1 MKKLKSLGLK
11 LKKFK
16 LKKKDKNLDKKNNIT
31 DLSNENEKIDEIK
44 SKKTKNKEKKPKRKL
59 KKTIILSIIAIFG
72 ILFLTMILAFAL
84 YIIISSPN
92 FNKNL
97 LYKKE
102 STVLY
107 DKDGNEFARI
117 GSENRVLVTY
127 EQLPQ
132 VLIDSI
138 IATEDSRFFQHN
150 GFDAARFLKAS
161 IGQVMGKSDAGG
173 ASTLTMQVIKNTYTS
188 KKDSGIEGIIRKFTD
203 IYMSV
208 FKLESSYTKEEII
221 EFYVN
226 SQWLGYDGDLNYSGI
241 FGVEQASQY
250 YFGKSVTDLNLVE
263 AALIAGLFQNPTYYN
278 PYTNPERAEARRNT
292 VLNLMNRHGYITKEE
307 ADEAKKISVAS
318 TLVKRDTEKVNEYQA
333 FIDFVLKDV
342 EKKTG
347 INAYKTPVEI
357 YTTLDRSVQ
366 ATLTS
371 LEKGDLYKF
380 PNDSIQF
387 GMAITSVKDGSIVAL
402 SGGRNYTAK
411 GLNRATDIKRQP
423 GSTAKIL
430 FDYGPYFEFLNGSTY
445 TMFLDESY
453 TYSSGKKI
461 NNFDRGYKGL
471 ITARRA
477 LVGSRNIPALKAF
490 QAVSKDHMEDL
501 RNFVHGLGIDYGSE
515 GPFES
520 AAIGS
525 FDGVNPLTMS
535 AAYAAYGRGG
545 YYIEPYSYTKIVDP
559 ETEKIYEYKYTKEKA
574 MSDSTAYLITS
585 ILITAGKENVG
596 GNINISG
603 TEVAAKGGTTTV
615 DAKKR
620 KEIGLPDNVTMD
632 HWNITYSPSYSIA
645 LWYGYDKLSKE
656 HYLVSATGGKARR
669 AIMAAVAKKVYP
681 KNEKFKKPSSVV
693 SAKVELQTFP
703 AQSPSACT
711 PSDMVVT
718 ELFKKGTEPS
728 ETSNRYSQLD
738 KPTNVTASASG
749 QTVTIKWNAIKTPDA
764 INPTYLQEH
773 FNKYYDNH
781 AAQYYDKRIAYNEST
796 FGSLGYQIYIKNAD
810 GSETSIGFTNG
821 TSYTYT
827 TSGQQSEYT
836 FIVKSAYS
844 NFKCNMSAGQS
855 VTVSVTPVIPDTQT
869 NTDQNNQNEGN

>member
-1 MKKLKSLGLK
+1 MNK
-11 LKKFK
+11 LKKLGSKIKHFK
-16 LKKKDKNLDKKNNIT
+16 IIKKTKPEKEEKINKNNKV
-31 DLSNENEKIDEIK
+31 EKIDVETKK
-44 SKKTKNKEKKPKRKL
+44 SKKKTKRKF
-59 KKTIILSIIAIFG
+59 KKTIILSIIAFLG
-72 ILFLTMILAFAL
+72 IIFLTLVLAFAL

-92 FNKNL
+92 FDKNL

-117 GSENRVLVTY
+117 GSENRVLVKY

-132 VLIDSI
+132 VLVDSI

-161 IGQVMGKSDAGG
+161 VGQVMGKNDAGG

-188 KKDSGIEGIIRKFTD
+188 STDHGIKGIVRKFTD
-203 IYMSV
+203 IYMAV
-208 FKLESSYTKEEII
+208 FKLESAYTKEEII

-250 YFGKSVTDLNLVE
+250 YFGKSVTDINLVE
-263 AALIAGLFQNPTYYN
+263 AALLAGLFQNPTYYN
-278 PYTNPERAEARRNT
+278 PYKYPERAESRRNT
-292 VLNLMNRHGYITKEE
+292 VLNLLRRHGYITEEE
-307 ADEAKKISVAS
+307 AEAAKTIKVESM
-318 TLVKRDTEKVNEYQA
+318 LVKRDAEKVNEYQA
-333 FIDFVLKDV
+333 FIDYVIKDV
-342 EKKTG
+342 EDKTG

-357 YTTLDRSVQ
+357 YTTLDRSIQ
-366 ATLTS
+366 STLTS
-371 LEKGDLYKF
+371 LEKGELFNF
-380 PNDSIQF
+380 PNDTVQF
-387 GMAITSVKDGSIVAL
+387 GMAITSVKDGSVVAL
-402 SGGRNYTAK
+402 SGGREYKAK

-430 FDYGPYFEFLNGSTY
+430 FDYGPYFEYLNGSTY
-445 TMFLDESY
+445 SMWLDESY

-471 ITARRA
+471 ITTRRA

-501 RNFVHGLGIDYGSE
+501 RNFVHGLGINYGNE
-515 GPFES
+515 GPYES
-520 AAIGS
+520 ASIGS
-525 FDGVNPLTMS
+525 FDGVNPLQMS
-535 AAYAAYGRGG
+535 AAYAAFGRGG

-559 ETEKIYEYKYTKEKA
+559 ETEKIYEYKYTKEKV
-574 MSDSTAYLITS
+574 MSDSTAYMITS
-585 ILITAGKENVG
+585 ILVTAGNENVG

-603 TEVAAKGGTTTV
+603 TDVAAKGGTTTV
-615 DAKKR
+615 DAAKR
-620 KEIGLPDNVTMD
+620 KEIGLPDTVTPD
-632 HWNITYSPSYSIA
+632 HWNVTYTPSYSIA
-645 LWYGYDKLSKE
+645 LWYGYDKLTKE
-656 HYLVSATGGKARR
+656 RYLTSTNGGKARR
-669 AIMAAVAKKVYP
+669 SIMAAVAKKVYP

-703 AQSPSACT
+703 AQSPSSCT
-711 PSDMVVT
+711 PSELVTT

-728 ETSNRYSQLD
+728 ETSNRFSQLEN
-738 KPTNVTASASG
+738 PTGVAATAND
-749 QTVTIKWNAIKTPDA
+749 QIITIKWNEIKTPDA

-781 AAQYYDKRIAYNEST
+781 AAAYYEKRVSYNNST
-796 FGSLGYQIYIKNAD
+796 FGTLGYQVSLKNTD
-810 GSETSIGFTNG
+810 GSETTLGFTNG

-827 TSGQQSEYT
+827 ASGQQSDYT
-836 FIVKSAYS
+836 FIVRSSYS
-844 NFKCNMSAGQS
+844 NFKCNMSSGQ
-855 VTVSVTPVIPDTQT
+855 TVNVKVNINQTTPTQPEQ
-869 NTDQNNQNEGN
+869 NEQNNTGV

>member
-1 MKKLKSLGLK
+1 MNK
-11 LKKFK
+11 LKKLGSKIKHFK
-16 LKKKDKNLDKKNNIT
+16 IKKKTKPEKEEKINKNNKV
-31 DLSNENEKIDEIK
+31 EKIDVETKK
-44 SKKTKNKEKKPKRKL
+44 SKKKTKRKF
-59 KKTIILSIIAIFG
+59 KKTIILSIIAFLG
-72 ILFLTMILAFAL
+72 IIFLTLILAFAL

-92 FNKNL
+92 FDKNL

-117 GSENRVLVTY
+117 GSENRVLVKY

-132 VLIDSI
+132 VLVDSI

-161 IGQVMGKSDAGG
+161 VGQVMGKNDAGG

-188 KKDSGIEGIIRKFTD
+188 STDHGIKGIVRKFTD
-203 IYMSV
+203 IYMAV
-208 FKLESSYTKEEII
+208 FKLESAYTKEEII

-250 YFGKSVTDLNLVE
+250 YFGKSVTDINLVE
-263 AALIAGLFQNPTYYN
+263 AALLAGLFQNPTYYN
-278 PYTNPERAEARRNT
+278 PYKYPERAESRRNT
-292 VLNLMNRHGYITKEE
+292 VLNLLRRHGYITEEE
-307 ADEAKKISVAS
+307 AEAAKTIKVESM
-318 TLVKRDTEKVNEYQA
+318 LVKRDAEKVNEYQA
-333 FIDFVLKDV
+333 FIDYVIKDV
-342 EKKTG
+342 EDKTG

-357 YTTLDRSVQ
+357 YTTLDRSIQ
-366 ATLTS
+366 STLTS
-371 LEKGDLYKF
+371 LEKGELFNF
-380 PNDSIQF
+380 PNDTVQF
-387 GMAITSVKDGSIVAL
+387 GMAITSVKDGSVVAL
-402 SGGRNYTAK
+402 SGGREYKAK

-430 FDYGPYFEFLNGSTY
+430 FDYGPYFEYLNGSTY
-445 TMFLDESY
+445 SMWLDESY

-471 ITARRA
+471 ITTRRA

-501 RNFVHGLGIDYGSE
+501 RNFVHGLGINYGNE
-515 GPFES
+515 GPYES
-520 AAIGS
+520 ASIGS
-525 FDGVNPLTMS
+525 FDGVNPLQMS
-535 AAYAAYGRGG
+535 AAYAAFGRGG

-559 ETEKIYEYKYTKEKA
+559 ETEKIYEYKYTKEKV
-574 MSDSTAYLITS
+574 MSDSTAYMITN
-585 ILITAGKENVG
+585 ILVTAGNENVG

-603 TEVAAKGGTTTV
+603 TDVAAKGGTTTV
-615 DAKKR
+615 DAAKR
-620 KEIGLPDNVTMD
+620 KEIGLPDTVTPD
-632 HWNITYSPSYSIA
+632 HWNVTYTPSYSIA
-645 LWYGYDKLSKE
+645 LWYGYDKLTKE
-656 HYLVSATGGKARR
+656 RYLTSTNGGKARR
-669 AIMAAVAKKVYP
+669 SIMAAVAKKVYP

-703 AQSPSACT
+703 AQSPSSCT
-711 PSDMVVT
+711 PSELVTT

-728 ETSNRYSQLD
+728 ETSNRFSQLEN
-738 KPTNVTASASG
+738 PTGVAATAND
-749 QTVTIKWNAIKTPDA
+749 QIITIKWNEIKTPDA

-781 AAQYYDKRIAYNEST
+781 AAAYYEKRVSYNNST
-796 FGSLGYQIYIKNAD
+796 FGTLGYQVSLKNTD
-810 GSETSIGFTNG
+810 GSETTLGFTNG

-827 TSGQQSEYT
+827 ASGQQSDYT
-836 FIVKSAYS
+836 FIVRSSYS
-844 NFKCNMSAGQS
+844 NFKCNMSSGQ
-855 VTVSVTPVIPDTQT
+855 TVNVKVNVNQTTPTQPEQ
-869 NTDQNNQNEGN
+869 NEQNNTGV

>member
-1 MKKLKSLGLK
+1 MNK
-11 LKKFK
+11 LKKLGSKIKHFK
-16 LKKKDKNLDKKNNIT
+16 IKKKTKPEKEEKINKNNKV
-31 DLSNENEKIDEIK
+31 EKIDVETKK
-44 SKKTKNKEKKPKRKL
+44 SKKKTKRKF
-59 KKTIILSIIAIFG
+59 KKTIILSIIAFLG
-72 ILFLTMILAFAL
+72 IIFLTLVLAFAL

-92 FNKNL
+92 FDKNL

-117 GSENRVLVTY
+117 GSENRVLVKY

-132 VLIDSI
+132 VLVDSI

-161 IGQVMGKSDAGG
+161 VGQVMGKNDAGG

-188 KKDSGIEGIIRKFTD
+188 STDHGIKGIVRKFTD
-203 IYMSV
+203 IYMAV
-208 FKLESSYTKEEII
+208 FKLESAYTKEEII

-250 YFGKSVTDLNLVE
+250 YFGKSVTDINLVE
-263 AALIAGLFQNPTYYN
+263 AALLAGLFQNPTYYN
-278 PYTNPERAEARRNT
+278 PYKYPERAESRRNT
-292 VLNLMNRHGYITKEE
+292 VLNLLRRHGYITEEE
-307 ADEAKKISVAS
+307 AEAAKTIKVESM
-318 TLVKRDTEKVNEYQA
+318 LVKRDAEKVNEYQA
-333 FIDFVLKDV
+333 FIDYVIKDV
-342 EKKTG
+342 EDKTG

-357 YTTLDRSVQ
+357 YTTLDRSIQ
-366 ATLTS
+366 STLTS
-371 LEKGDLYKF
+371 LEKGELFNF
-380 PNDSIQF
+380 PNDTVQF
-387 GMAITSVKDGSIVAL
+387 GMAITSVKDGSVVAL
-402 SGGRNYTAK
+402 SGGREYKAK

-430 FDYGPYFEFLNGSTY
+430 FDYGPYFEYLNGSTY
-445 TMFLDESY
+445 SMWLDESY

-471 ITARRA
+471 ITTRRA

-501 RNFVHGLGIDYGSE
+501 RNFVHGLGINYGNE
-515 GPFES
+515 GPYES
-520 AAIGS
+520 ASIGS
-525 FDGVNPLTMS
+525 FDGVNPLQMS
-535 AAYAAYGRGG
+535 AAYAAFGRGG

-559 ETEKIYEYKYTKEKA
+559 ETEKIYEYKYTKEKV
-574 MSDSTAYLITS
+574 MSDSTAYMITS
-585 ILITAGKENVG
+585 ILVTAGNENVG

-603 TEVAAKGGTTTV
+603 TDVAAKGGTTTV
-615 DAKKR
+615 DAAKR
-620 KEIGLPDNVTMD
+620 KEIGLPDTVTPD
-632 HWNITYSPSYSIA
+632 HWNVTYTPSYSIA
-645 LWYGYDKLSKE
+645 LWYGYDKLTKE
-656 HYLVSATGGKARR
+656 RYLTSTNGGKARR
-669 AIMAAVAKKVYP
+669 SIMAAVAKKVYP

-703 AQSPSACT
+703 AQSPSSCT
-711 PSDMVVT
+711 PSELVTT

-728 ETSNRYSQLD
+728 ETSNRFSQLEN
-738 KPTNVTASASG
+738 PTGVAATAND
-749 QTVTIKWNAIKTPDA
+749 QIITIKWNEIKTPDA

-781 AAQYYDKRIAYNEST
+781 AAAYYEKRVSYNNST
-796 FGSLGYQIYIKNAD
+796 FGTLGYQVSLKNAD
-810 GSETSIGFTNG
+810 GSETTLGFTNG

-827 TSGQQSEYT
+827 ASGQQSDYT
-836 FIVKSAYS
+836 FIVRSSYS
-844 NFKCNMSAGQS
+844 NFKCNMSSGQ
-855 VTVSVTPVIPDTQT
+855 TVNVKVNVNQTTPTQPEQ
-869 NTDQNNQNEGN
+869 NEQNNTGVQNNG

>member
-1 MKKLKSLGLK
+1 MKKLKLLK
-11 LKKFK
+11 PK
-16 LKKKDKNLDKKNNIT
+16 LKKKDKKD
-31 DLSNENEKIDEIK
+31 
-44 SKKTKNKEKKPKRKL
+44 KTKKKH
-59 KKTIILSIIAIFG
+59 KKSFLLSIIAILG
-72 ILFLTMILAFAL
+72 ILFLTMILAFGL
-84 YIIISSPN
+84 FIIISSPN
-92 FNKNL
+92 FDKNL

-117 GSENRVLVTY
+117 GSENRVLVSY

-161 IGQVMGKSDAGG
+161 VGQALGNSSAGG
-173 ASTLTMQVIKNTYTS
+173 ASTLTMQVIKNTYTD
-188 KKDSGIEGIIRKFTD
+188 KVDHGIKGIVRKFTD
-203 IYMSV
+203 IYMAV
-208 FKLESSYTKEEII
+208 FKLESAYTKEEII

-241 FGVEQASQY
+241 FGVEQACQY
-250 YFGKSVTDLNLVE
+250 FFGKSVTDINLSE
-263 AALIAGLFQNPTYYN
+263 AALIAGMFQNPTYYN
-278 PYTNPERAEARRNT
+278 PYAHPDRAEKRRDT
-292 VLNLMNRHGYITKEE
+292 VLHLMNKHGYITDEEQKE
-307 ADEAKKISVAS
+307 AQKITVKSM
-318 TLVKRDTEKVNEYQA
+318 LVKRDENKTNEYQA
-333 FIDFVLKDV
+333 FIDFVVKDV
-342 EKKTG
+342 EEKTG
-347 INAYKTPVEI
+347 INIYKNPVQV

-366 ATLTS
+366 STLIS
-371 LEKGDLYKF
+371 LEKGELFNF

-423 GSTAKIL
+423 GSSAKIL

-445 TMFLDESY
+445 SMFLDESY

-515 GPFES
+515 GPYES
-520 AAIGS
+520 ASIGS

-545 YYIEPYSYTKIVDP
+545 YYIEPYSFTKIIDP
-559 ETEKIYEYKYTKEKA
+559 ETEKTYDYKYTKEKV
-574 MSDSTAYLITS
+574 MSDSTAYMITS
-585 ILITAGKENVG
+585 ILVTAGNENVG

-603 TEVAAKGGTTTV
+603 TDVAAKGGTTTV
-615 DAKKR
+615 DAKQR

-632 HWNITYSPSYSIA
+632 HWNITYSPSYAIA

-656 HYLVSATGGKARR
+656 HYLVSANGGKARR
-669 AIMAAVAKKVYP
+669 TIMASVAKKVYP
-681 KNEKFKKPSSVV
+681 KNEKFKRPSSVV

-711 PSDMVVT
+711 PGDMVVT

-728 ETSNRYSQLD
+728 SVSQRYAQLANPTGVSATSSG
-738 KPTNVTASASG
+738 NV
-749 QTVTIKWNAIKTPDA
+749 VTIKWTPIKTPDA
-764 INPTYLQEH
+764 IDQAFLQDH

-781 AAQYYDKRIAYNEST
+781 AAAYLQKRLDYNNKNI
-796 FGSLGYQIYIKNAD
+796 GSLGYQIYVKNAD
-810 GSETSIGFTNG
+810 GSESNIGFTNNN
-821 TSYTYT
+821 SFTYS
-827 TSGQQSEYT
+827 TSGSRTDYT

-844 NFKCNMSAGQS
+844 IFKCNMSPGQS
-855 VTVSVTPVIPDTQT
+855 VSVQVTPTEQQQQNTEQQQENTQT
-869 NTDQNNQNEGN
+869 P